1 MGKSIKLKDYV
12 GVMNEAVAAGTI
24 TPGMLLE
31 LTNAGKVQA
40 HSVEGGDVMP
50 MIAFENELE
59 GQGTTDNYSADD
71 IVQVWIPQRGDEAI
85 MILATSQV
93 IVVGDLL
100 SSKGNGHVKKHVPM
114 DVTDVYGTSTDKV
127 YGKQIVGVA
136 LEAITTTATAA
147 QIKVRIM

>member
-31 LTNAGKVQA
+31 LTSAGKVQA

-127 YGKQIVGVA
+127 YGRQIVGVA
-136 LEAITTTATAA
+136 LEAITTTGTAA